1 MSVHAGPETLSA
13 AAFEV
18 MHRAYSPYSHFPV
31 GAALEAADGRV
42 FVGCNVENASFPGG
56 LCAERSALAAAVAH
70 GAREFTRLVIATESD
85 APAPPCGICRQ
96 MLAEFAP
103 RLDVLSCTA
112 RGARSSW
119 NLAELLPNPFTPRFL
134 EHE

>member
-1 MSVHAGPETLSA
+1 
-13 AAFEV
+13 
-18 MHRAYSPYSHFPV
+18 MHRAYAPYSRFPV

-56 LCAERSALAAAVAH
+56 LCAERSALAAAVAQ
-70 GAREFTRLVIATESD
+70 GAREFTRIVIATESD
-85 APAPPCGICRQ
+85 APAPPCGVCRQ

-119 NLAELLPNPFTPRFL
+119 TLAELLPHPFTPRFL